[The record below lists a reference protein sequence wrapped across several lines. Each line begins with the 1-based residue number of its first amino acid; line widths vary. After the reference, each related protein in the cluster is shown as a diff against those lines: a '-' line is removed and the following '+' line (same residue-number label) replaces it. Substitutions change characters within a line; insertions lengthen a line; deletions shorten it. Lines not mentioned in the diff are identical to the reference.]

1 MYALEGDGFH
11 HAAELSLLGCGD
23 NDVLGTNHHVHRR
36 VGAEALVHTFELS
49 AENAHAAVAH
59 HDAVEDVCL
68 ADKVRDKGVDGLVVD
83 LLRRADLF
91 DHTVVHHN
99 HAVAHGQRF
108 LLVMGDVDKGLF
120 GLLLNLLELELHAF
134 AQLEVECAERLVE
147 KNDRRIADQ
156 GSRNGDALL
165 LTAGELGDRALFVAL
180 QVNNGEHFEHLF
192 FYFFL
197 WQLFELETKGNIV
210 KYVEMRK
217 Q

>member
-1 MYALEGDGFH
+1 
-11 HAAELSLLGCGD
+11 
-23 NDVLGTNHHVHRR
+23 
-36 VGAEALVHTFELS
+36 
-49 AENAHAAVAH
+49 
-59 HDAVEDVCL
+59 
-68 ADKVRDKGVDGLVVD
+68 
-83 LLRRADLF
+83 
-91 DHTVVHHN
+91 
-99 HAVAHGQRF
+99 
-108 LLVMGDVDKGLF
+108 MGDVDKGLF
-120 GLLLNLLELELHAF
+120 GLLLDLLELELHAL

>member
-1 MYALEGDGFH
+1 
-11 HAAELSLLGCGD
+11 
-23 NDVLGTNHHVHRR
+23 
-36 VGAEALVHTFELS
+36 
-49 AENAHAAVAH
+49 
-59 HDAVEDVCL
+59 
-68 ADKVRDKGVDGLVVD
+68 
-83 LLRRADLF
+83 
-91 DHTVVHHN
+91 
-99 HAVAHGQRF
+99 
-108 LLVMGDVDKGLF
+108 MGDVDKGLF